1 MQELLPGEA
10 SESVEGQD
18 PHALPGL
25 RLNPNRP
32 RLPLALLIAAASGL
46 LLSLSLPP
54 VGVGAVA
61 FLAPIPLLWLV
72 REARPRRGFLL
83 GVVFGIA
90 YFGALLYWILLF
102 GVLAWGSLV
111 LLSCL
116 STGLFGALA
125 PAVWR
130 SARPVRS
137 SIGLAFLW
145 TVIEWARGAWP
156 LGGFTWGALG
166 STQTGDPSLLKLASV
181 AGMWGISFVVLLVAA
196 LLLLAIEHAAARERS
211 AVLVVAAALALV
223 VAPGLIVLPEPHGER
238 IDVAAIQVNVL
249 SARRAD
255 PTAED
260 IAVAR
265 LNIDLHER
273 LAADPPD
280 LAVWGEGALD
290 PGATSDPATSQQ
302 VVRAI
307 ADVGVPTLAGAV
319 TNGVDGGQRT
329 QVLLFDGSGSVI
341 ERYTKVHLVPFGEYV
356 PWRDE
361 LDWISALQQVPIDR
375 IPGERVHTLSS
386 PGLPPFG
393 TPICYEN
400 SFPAL
405 DRAFVNAGA
414 RFLVVTINNASYDRT
429 AASRQ
434 HLIMSQLRAVED
446 GRWVVHAAVSGISA
460 IIDPSGRVVAE
471 RGLFVP
477 GVIRHTIQASTSR
490 TFYVR
495 FGDWVPWLGFLFV
508 LGAILSPRRR
518 RGAGRERAPLPERPR
533 TLVVLPTYD
542 ERATIGAVLDG
553 LLALA
558 DRVDV
563 VVVDDGSPDGTAA
576 VVLERAEREPRVRLI
591 ERTAKS
597 GLASAYFDGFRLAL
611 REGYDLVVE
620 MDSDLSHLPEELP
633 RLLGAAAQHDLTIGS
648 RYVPGGS
655 VTNWSRARVALS
667 RAGNRYARFCL
678 GVPMQ
683 DTTSGFRVYR
693 RELLAHLMED
703 PVRSDGYGFQ
713 IELAYRAWDD
723 GYDVGEVPITFHER
737 EHGHSK
743 ISRRIVAEALLLVTV
758 WGMRARFRPDPRTS

>member
-1 MQELLPGEA
+1 M
-10 SESVEGQD
+10 
-18 PHALPGL
+18 
-25 RLNPNRP
+25 
-32 RLPLALLIAAASGL
+32 
-46 LLSLSLPP
+46 
-54 VGVGAVA
+54 A

-72 REARPRRGFLL
+72 REARPGKGFLL
-83 GVVFGIA
+83 GVAFGVA

-102 GVLAWGSLV
+102 GELAWGSLV

-130 SARPVRS
+130 SAHPVRS
-137 SIGLAFLW
+137 SVGLACLW

-166 STQTGDPSLLKLASV
+166 STQTANRPLLKLASV
-181 AGMWGISFVVLLVAA
+181 GGMWGISFVVLLVAA
-196 LLLLAIEHAAARERS
+196 LLLLAVETAAARRRS
-211 AVLVVAAALALV
+211 ATVFVAAAIALV
-223 VAPGLIVLPEPHGER
+223 VTPGLIVLPKPDGER
-238 IDVAAIQVNVL
+238 IDVAAIQVDVL
-249 SARRAD
+249 TARRAD

-290 PGATSDPATSQQ
+290 PGATSDPATSQE

-307 ADVGVPTLAGAV
+307 ADVGAPTLAGAV
-319 TNGVDGGQRT
+319 TNGADGRQRT

-341 ERYTKVHLVPFGEYV
+341 DRYTKVHLVPFGEYV

-361 LDWISALQQVPIDR
+361 LHWISALQQVPIDR
-375 IPGERVHTLSS
+375 VPGERVHTVSS

-414 RFLVVTINNASYDRT
+414 RFLIVTINNASYERT

-460 IIDPSGRVVAE
+460 IIDPSGHVVAE
-471 RGLFVP
+471 RGLFVS
-477 GVIRHTIQASTSR
+477 GVIRHTIQASTAR
-490 TFYVR
+490 TLYVR
-495 FGDWVPWLGFLFV
+495 FGDWVPWLSVLFV
-508 LGAILSPRRR
+508 LGIILVPRRR
-518 RGAGRERAPLPERPR
+518 RRVARDRAPLPERPR

-542 ERATIGAVLDG
+542 ERATIGVVLDG
-553 LLALA
+553 LMALA
-558 DRVDV
+558 DRVEA
-563 VVVDDGSPDGTAA
+563 VVVDDRSPDGTGAL
-576 VVLERAEREPRVRLI
+576 VLERAKAEPRIRLI
-591 ERTAKS
+591 ERLAKS

-611 REGYDLVVE
+611 REDYDLVVE
-620 MDSDLSHLPEELP
+620 MDSDLSHRPEELP
-633 RLLGAAAQHDLTIGS
+633 RLLAGAAEHDLTIGS

-667 RAGNRYARFCL
+667 KAGNRYARFCL
-678 GVPMQ
+678 GVPMR

-693 RELLAHLMED
+693 RELLAHLMQD
-703 PVRSDGYGFQ
+703 PVHSDGYGFQ
-713 IELAYRAWDD
+713 IELAYRAWND
-723 GYDVGEVPITFHER
+723 GYDVGEVPITFRER

-743 ISRRIVAEALLLVTV
+743 ISRRIVAEALVLVTL
-758 WGMRARFRPDPRTS
+758 WGLRARFRPEPRTR